1 MNEAVLNFQL
11 KESQSISALS
21 PHSLLLLLS
30 SFFLCRSCT
39 TALCSLFS
47 KPFQTA
53 AFASSHH
60 ISNIEFSCFK
70 SHFTSH
76 FVSSVVM

>member
-30 SFFLCRSCT
+30 SFFLCRGCT
-39 TALCSLFS
+39 TAPCSLFS
-47 KPFQTA
+47 NPFQTVT
-53 AFASSHH
+53 FVSSHH
-60 ISNIEFSCFK
+60 ISNIESSHFK
-70 SHFTSH
+70 SYFTSH
-76 FVSSVVM
+76 FC